1 MPGLFYLGLRL
12 ANMLTKSFN
21 LFQYRIGGGRLDQ
34 GPGVAI
40 GVLDEMVDLP
50 DQIFHASECAPAD
63 GLLSDDI
70 EPYLYLVQPGSVGR
84 RKMNLKARMNGQPN
98 PARGKGDQER
108 RQGITGN
115 NEANL
120 YAVEPDVQEV
130 EGDEK
135 KNGCDREC
143 AGEIDEVDSRM

>member
-1 MPGLFYLGLRL
+1 MPGLFYLVLRL

-21 LFQYRIGGGRLDQ
+21 LFQYRIGGGRPDE

-70 EPYLYLVQPGSVGR
+70 EPYLHLVQPGSVGR
-84 RKMNLKARMNGQPN
+84 RKMNLKAGKCPGQ
-98 PARGKGDQER
+98 KK
-108 RQGITGN
+108 
-115 NEANL
+115 EA
-120 YAVEPDVQEV
+120 AVS
-130 EGDEK
+130 
-135 KNGCDREC
+135 N
-143 AGEIDEVDSRM
+143 SRP